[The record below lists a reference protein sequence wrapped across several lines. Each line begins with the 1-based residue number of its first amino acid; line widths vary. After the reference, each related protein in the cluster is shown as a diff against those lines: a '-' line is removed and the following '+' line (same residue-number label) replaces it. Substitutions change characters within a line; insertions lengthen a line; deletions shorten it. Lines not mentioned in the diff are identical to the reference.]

1 MAVRT
6 EECKRRREGDLFLGA
21 EVVHLQKSKVY
32 YYELTLCLIPGSLHH
47 VAKTMYQFAV
57 TVIFA
62 SVVYLQ
68 YIFAPNIRPYNH
80 FLKRLL

>member
-1 MAVRT
+1 MVVRT

-32 YYELTLCLIPGSLHH
+32 YYELTLCLIPGSPHH
-47 VAKTMYQFAV
+47 VAETMHQFAV
-57 TVIFA
+57 TLIFA
-62 SVVYLQ
+62 SAMYSQ
-68 YIFAPNIRPYNH
+68 YIFAPNIRPCNH